1 MKNILVQKFG
11 GTSVATAEIRKRVIQ
26 KIVNAKKAGYE
37 VVVVVSAMGRKG
49 APYATDT
56 LIQLAK
62 ESGNTVSAREMDLL
76 MSCGEIISGV
86 VLATTLQNMGYEAVF
101 LTGAQAGIIT
111 NNEFGNACISR
122 VEPDKVKEYLE
133 KKQIVIVAGF
143 QGISE
148 DGEITTL
155 GRGGSDTTATALG
168 VALNAEAVEIYTDVD
183 GVKTADPKIVGDAK
197 TLENV
202 TYNEVCQLAYE
213 GAKVVHP
220 RAVEIAMKYNIPLRV
235 KSTFT
240 DDPGTLVSNTKSDSL
255 ELNERLITGIT
266 QIPNLTQLRIDTSRT
281 EDDKIHLRI
290 FKAMA
295 LAKISVDFINVF
307 TDEVI
312 FCVKDEVTED
322 AIKILENM
330 KLEVKDNRGCA
341 KIAAVGAGMTGIPG
355 VMARIVE
362 ALTDAGIEILQSA
375 DSYTSIWCL
384 VKKEKMEDAVKALH
398 HQFNLNK

>member
-11 GTSVATAEIRKRVIQ
+11 GTSVATAEIRKQVIQ

-122 VEPDKVKEYLE
+122 VEPDRVKEYLE

-240 DDPGTLVSNTKSDSL
+240 DDPGTLVSNTKSDAL

-281 EDDKIHLRI
+281 EDNKIHLRI

-330 KLEVKDNRGCA
+330 KLEVKENRGCA